1 MKTPVACPKCRRGV
15 TLIELLVVISVISVL
30 GSLAYVNYQNAAVST
45 RETKLES
52 DVGTLNRAVQLYINQ
67 GGSFAG
73 DETEEQVL
81 DKLKTVASEESAASL
96 SGSSGS
102 FIDKR
107 IETEWQNAAEASGSG
122 LRARWD
128 ADSLQFALSRE
139 GEAGVRQ
146 FLLNESLSDEDFGS
160 EDRVASLP
168 LAKESSWIWDYEDA
182 DPATPTVSGA
192 SPDPGEVKRL
202 QPPSFSPG
210 SGDVPLVSFQP
221 TLGVTLNNPNPG
233 GSSQIYYSLGG
244 GNFAAYAG
252 GQIQVQP
259 GQRIVAYAASLDT
272 ARWLNSP
279 VRDASFSV
287 IPHELTV
294 EINAPGAVTYAEAS
308 GSMLGE
314 ELIIPEPITV
324 SVNVDGIHPSFISN
338 ASFQVATAMQAAE
351 LSTGESPSFSGT
363 FESPE
368 LIYSYG
374 DWGDGTELL
383 LRAQA
388 VATSPY
394 FVSSSVSEHIVGINP
409 TVLDPPVVSPEAPY
423 LLPSLVTIFPPTVR
437 PEGARVFYTTD
448 ETPPL
453 IGDDG
458 EPTTGTLYVAPFAP
472 APTNPSR
479 VNAKV
484 FGPSGLGLWFQPSDE
499 MGVAYVQPSYGEGAF
514 VGGAALYGNFVGNL
528 VYASPR
534 EGQTMNN
541 ITFYGNSY
549 IAKGNLYLP
558 GTPEIYL
565 SWVGESQRWTMARD
579 SMFATQIEGRQFLM
593 NGTEI
598 IPATIPPSPRVVD
611 QGEKLVPTNY
621 RVILHNGTRIEGKIF
636 RQSDTPSLPSVPVPT
651 PKDNNLS
658 IDYGT
663 YRPAPNPVRSTNYAN
678 VTLNSGPAVYLAP
691 GNYGRLTANNGTAF
705 ILGDP
710 LNPDVEQV
718 YNLEELNLN
727 SGSDII
733 IVGKVTINLSKG
745 VEINNGSVFGNAT
758 NPEYLTVNIYTANPS
773 NPSNF
778 AANSG
783 SSFYGRIVA
792 PDSRVDLNN
801 GSVFSG
807 SVTSQFLQITSSSVA
822 FTLPPVIGI

>member
-81 DKLKTVASEESAASL
+81 EKLKTVASEESAASL

-409 TVLDPPVVSPEAPY
+409 TVLDPPVVSPEAPFMLPNFMEMA
-423 LLPSLVTIFPPTVR
+423 LLGTAPVGAQIFYRLDGGDPLDGLGFPVAQAQLYTEGFNPNILEGFTV
-437 PEGARVFYTTD
+437 V
-448 ETPPL
+448 
-453 IGDDG
+453 
-458 EPTTGTLYVAPFAP
+458 
-472 APTNPSR
+472 
-479 VNAKV
+479 AKV
-484 FGPSGLGLWFQPSDE
+484 AGPSGTEQWFDSTPFS
-499 MGVAYVQPSYGEGAF
+499 ATYVVPTGADADTIGAIVGSGNIDGAF
-514 VGGAALYGNFVGNL
+514 YGSLIFANPAGTINFNSQGRILGGD
-528 VYASPR
+528 
-534 EGQTMNN
+534 
-541 ITFYGNSY
+541 
-549 IAKGNLYLP
+549 LYLP
-558 GTPEIYL
+558 GLPSIVVQPTPGTVVNQGAAYVEGPVIPRNVIGGKQYTESGALANPQVDLRQIVDLAGDPTPSNYLFRFNANSYLDGKVYRRANPPEFPVVTMPTGLVSQGSIDLKSNSNPQTVTLAGGDYSSISMGGDNNIIY
-565 SWVGESQRWTMARD
+565 VGVAG
-579 SMFATQIEGRQFLM
+579 ATEPTQYIFRNANLNKGQIIPLGPVVITFPNGFNVSAAVFGDVNHPELLQIEVITGSVNVNSGGTLSARLIAPNSTVSL
-593 NGTEI
+593 NG
-598 IPATIPPSPRVVD
+598 
-611 QGEKLVPTNY
+611 
-621 RVILHNGTRIEGKIF
+621 IF
-636 RQSDTPSLPSVPVPT
+636 R
-651 PKDNNLS
+651 
-658 IDYGT
+658 GT
-663 YRPAPNPVRSTNYAN
+663 LIAKELKVN
-678 VTLNSGPAVYLAP
+678 
-691 GNYGRLTANNGTAF
+691 GNG
-705 ILGDP
+705 
-710 LNPDVEQV
+710 
-718 YNLEELNLN
+718 
-727 SGSDII
+727 
-733 IVGKVTINLSKG
+733 
-745 VEINNGSVFGNAT
+745 
-758 NPEYLTVNIYTANPS
+758 
-773 NPSNF
+773 
-778 AANSG
+778 
-783 SSFYGRIVA
+783 
-792 PDSRVDLNN
+792 
-801 GSVFSG
+801 
-807 SVTSQFLQITSSSVA
+807 VA
-822 FTLPPVIGI
+822 FTLPPIIEGD